1 MQDNIYFPV
10 YNMDHQP
17 TKAIKAEEVGYIAGW
32 RAILLIQFQP
42 QFEFVIYT
50 SILLSYVTVMIDFA
64 HAIVL
69 NGLRTDFHIKEGESQ
84 NLCTF
89 LISSIFWI

>member
-1 MQDNIYFPV
+1 
-10 YNMDHQP
+10 MDHQP

-69 NGLRTDFHIKEGESQ
+69 NGLRTDFHIKEGEV
-84 NLCTF
+84 L
-89 LISSIFWI
+89 SIYIHTYIYIY